1 MNSTVYLLHK
11 INNKQN
17 QCFTIITT
25 GSNQYRKLKKNS
37 TILKSNN
44 LAKQVHFIKKSL
56 KSEGQ
61 QFHQYQQNEQS
72 PLNSKS
78 LTTTYDVGNLDTEM
92 WQVKSINGIQPSLDN
107 QVLSH

>member
-1 MNSTVYLLHK
+1 MFTCY
-11 INNKQN
+11 NNKQN
-17 QCFTIITT
+17 QCFTIIEVI
-25 GSNQYRKLKKNS
+25 SIENKIKIS

-78 LTTTYDVGNLDTEM
+78 LTMTYDVGNLDTKM
-92 WQVKSINGIQPSLDN
+92 WQAKSINGIQPSLDN
-107 QVLSH
+107 QILSH